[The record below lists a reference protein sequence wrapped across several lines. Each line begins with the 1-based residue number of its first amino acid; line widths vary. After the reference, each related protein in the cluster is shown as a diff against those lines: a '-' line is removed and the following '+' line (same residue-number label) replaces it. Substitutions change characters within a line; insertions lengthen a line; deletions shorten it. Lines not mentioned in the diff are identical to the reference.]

1 MEFKDYYATM
11 GVEPNAD
18 LKTIKTAY
26 RRLARKYHPDVSTE
40 DDAESKFKEVA
51 EAYEVLKD
59 EERRA
64 EYDQIRLHRNDPNFG
79 RQARG
84 DHGGYQ
90 QSASWHGGGA
100 DAQDFS
106 DFFESMFGGR
116 ATGGHRSASHSH
128 GGHGFRGQD
137 LEMEVPLFLEETLHG
152 QSREISYTLPVY
164 DELGR
169 QVSEASKTLNVKI
182 PAGVGDGERIR
193 LKGQGVAGVGGGQNG
208 DLYLVIRL
216 VPHPLFEIDGHNLS
230 IVAPLA
236 PWEAALGA
244 SIEVP
249 TLTGKIALTVPAGS
263 QSGKRL
269 RVKGKGLAGKKE
281 PGDLYVIL
289 KVVMPPKPN
298 EKASALWRELAEQA
312 AFNPRAEWE

>member
-1 MEFKDYYATM
+1 
-11 GVEPNAD
+11 
-18 LKTIKTAY
+18 
-26 RRLARKYHPDVSTE
+26 
-40 DDAESKFKEVA
+40 
-51 EAYEVLKD
+51 
-59 EERRA
+59 
-64 EYDQIRLHRNDPNFG
+64 
-79 RQARG
+79 
-84 DHGGYQ
+84 
-90 QSASWHGGGA
+90 
-100 DAQDFS
+100 
-106 DFFESMFGGR
+106 
-116 ATGGHRSASHSH
+116 
-128 GGHGFRGQD
+128 
-137 LEMEVPLFLEETLHG
+137 MEVPLFLEETLHG
-152 QSREISYTLPVY
+152 QSREISYKLPVF

-216 VPHPLFEIDGHNLS
+216 APHPLFEIDGHNLS

-269 RVKGKGLAGKKE
+269 RVKGQGAGGQE
-281 PGDLYVIL
+281 RARRSVCHSQGGDAAEAERRPAPCGENWLNRRRSTRARNGS
-289 KVVMPPKPN
+289 KAHD
-298 EKASALWRELAEQA
+298 EKRDHIHRGGTVSEGGDFRG
-312 AFNPRAEWE
+312 

>member
-11 GVEPNAD
+11 GVEPSAD

-26 RRLARKYHPDVSTE
+26 RRLARKYHPDVSSE
-40 DDAESKFKEVA
+40 ADAESRFKALA

-59 EERRA
+59 EQRRA
-64 EYDQIRLHRNDPNFG
+64 EYDRIRLHRNDPNFG
-79 RQARG
+79 QRARG
-84 DHGGYQ
+84 GAGERQ
-90 QSASWHGGGA
+90 QNAAWQDG
-100 DAQDFS
+100 AQDFS
-106 DFFESMFGGR
+106 EFFESMFGGR
-116 ATGGHRSASHSH
+116 TAAGQRSSSR
-128 GGHGFRGQD
+128 GGHGLRGQD
-137 LEMEVPLFLEETLHG
+137 LEMEVPLFLEETLHD

-169 QVSEASKTLNVKI
+169 QVSEVGKTLNVKI
-182 PAGVGDGERIR
+182 PAGMSDGERIR

-208 DLYLVIRL
+208 DLYLIIRL
-216 VPHPLFEIDGHNLS
+216 APHPLFEVDGHNLH

-269 RVKGKGLAGKKE
+269 RVKGKGLVGKKQT
-281 PGDLYVIL
+281 GDLYVIL

-298 EKASALWRELAEQA
+298 DRASALWRELAEQA
-312 AFNPRAEWE
+312 AFNPRTEWE

>member
-40 DDAESKFKEVA
+40 EDAESKFKELA

-84 DHGGYQ
+84 DRGGYQ

-116 ATGGHRSASHSH
+116 AAGGHRSASHSH

-152 QSREISYTLPVY
+152 QSREISYKLPVY

-182 PAGVGDGERIR
+182 R
-193 LKGQGVAGVGGGQNG
+193 
-208 DLYLVIRL
+208 
-216 VPHPLFEIDGHNLS
+216 
-230 IVAPLA
+230 
-236 PWEAALGA
+236 
-244 SIEVP
+244 
-249 TLTGKIALTVPAGS
+249 
-263 QSGKRL
+263 
-269 RVKGKGLAGKKE
+269 
-281 PGDLYVIL
+281 PGWAT
-289 KVVMPPKPN
+289 
-298 EKASALWRELAEQA
+298 ASAFASRGRAWPAWA
-312 AFNPRAEWE
+312 AARTAICIWSSASRRTRCLRSTATT

>member
-40 DDAESKFKEVA
+40 DDTESKFKELA

-59 EERRA
+59 DERRA

-116 ATGGHRSASHSH
+116 AAGGHLSASHSH

-137 LEMEVPLFLEETLHG
+137 LEM
-152 QSREISYTLPVY
+152 
-164 DELGR
+164 
-169 QVSEASKTLNVKI
+169 
-182 PAGVGDGERIR
+182 
-193 LKGQGVAGVGGGQNG
+193 
-208 DLYLVIRL
+208 
-216 VPHPLFEIDGHNLS
+216 
-230 IVAPLA
+230 
-236 PWEAALGA
+236 
-244 SIEVP
+244 
-249 TLTGKIALTVPAGS
+249 
-263 QSGKRL
+263 
-269 RVKGKGLAGKKE
+269 
-281 PGDLYVIL
+281 
-289 KVVMPPKPN
+289 
-298 EKASALWRELAEQA
+298 
-312 AFNPRAEWE
+312 

>member
-11 GVEPNAD
+11 GVEPSAD

-26 RRLARKYHPDVSTE
+26 RRLARKYHPDVSSE
-40 DDAESKFKEVA
+40 ADAESRFKALA

-59 EERRA
+59 EQRRA
-64 EYDQIRLHRNDPNFG
+64 EYDRIRLHRNDPNFG
-79 RQARG
+79 QRARG
-84 DHGGYQ
+84 GAGERQ
-90 QSASWHGGGA
+90 QNAAWQDG
-100 DAQDFS
+100 AQDFS
-106 DFFESMFGGR
+106 EFFESMFGGR
-116 ATGGHRSASHSH
+116 TAAGQRSSSR
-128 GGHGFRGQD
+128 GGHGLRGQD
-137 LEMEVPLFLEETLHG
+137 LEMEVPLFLEETLHD

-169 QVSEASKTLNVKI
+169 QVSEAGKTLNVKI
-182 PAGVGDGERIR
+182 PAGMSDGERIR

-208 DLYLVIRL
+208 DLYLIIRL
-216 VPHPLFEIDGHNLS
+216 APHPLFEVDGHNLH

-269 RVKGKGLAGKKE
+269 RVKGKGLVGKKQT
-281 PGDLYVIL
+281 GDLYVIL

-298 EKASALWRELAEQA
+298 DRASALWRELAEQA
-312 AFNPRAEWE
+312 AFNPRTEWE